1 MLVVFDNEQQLL
13 EIKIIDLF
21 VMLKKEVKKT
31 LQSVIGSMKNGQH
44 HYSTIL

>member
-31 LQSVIGSMKNGQH
+31 L
-44 HYSTIL
+44 